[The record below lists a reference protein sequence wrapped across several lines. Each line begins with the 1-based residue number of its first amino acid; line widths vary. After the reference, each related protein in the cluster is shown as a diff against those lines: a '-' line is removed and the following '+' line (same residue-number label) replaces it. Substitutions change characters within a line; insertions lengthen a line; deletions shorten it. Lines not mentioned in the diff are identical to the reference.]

1 MSSAV
6 HSANAA
12 NAAGTVEGGTQ
23 LWSRLQHV
31 YDTALA
37 KGDVFKTDTDDKV
50 YQDPALNV
58 EFVLR
63 VAAALNSKP
72 KSAKPNSRQGNHLRD
87 SVCSSLAPCIAA
99 HAPGTHALLC
109 VHAAAAPAN
118 RQILSCRTM
127 RLCGSQTFQTRTC
140 ACSISSTLSRTTH
153 WS

>member
-12 NAAGTVEGGTQ
+12 DAAGTVEGGTQ

-37 KGDVFKTDTDDKV
+37 NKDVFKTDTDDKV
-50 YQDPALNV
+50 YQDPALNM

-72 KSAKPNSRQGNHLRD
+72 KFANPNSRQEDHLRV
-87 SVCSSLAPCIAA
+87 SLCSSLAPCIAA
-99 HAPGTHALLC
+99 HAPRTHALLC

-118 RQILSCRTM
+118 RQILSCRTT
-127 RLCGSQTFQTRTC
+127 RLCGSQIFQTRTC